1 MWIFA
6 GTDEDKSSYSEKQES
21 EEPETGDIYK
31 AKSLASGGDVNSTY
45 ERNLMLEEEMT
56 AGAEKISIGNFRE
69 KFNIKRSSHGPSHD
83 QTINGLPVPTDNNG
97 YNGNEQ
103 VNCKLFPTRNI
114 LFFQKKLQILLI
126 FKIVLKLCL

>member
-1 MWIFA
+1 MAGFCA

-21 EEPETGDIYK
+21 EDVETGDIYK
-31 AKSLASGGDVNSTY
+31 GTKNSLTSGGDVNSY

-69 KFNIKRSSHGPSHD
+69 KFNIKRGNSYGLSHHHD
-83 QTINGLPVPTDNNG
+83 QTINGLPVPPSDNG

-103 VNCKLFPTRNI
+103 V
-114 LFFQKKLQILLI
+114 LLI
-126 FKIVLKLCL
+126 CQKNCTFVVD